1 MCACAVEVLINYL
14 TSNCLLS
21 YNEYRQRVMI
31 GMYNK
36 MTEDVAEA
44 EKQHYT
50 VDAYFPSDVC
60 KLSDITALCRVII
73 YYVSCICIV
82 LSQQYISCY
91 TLYMNMQPEFLLR
104 FSDKISL
111 SY

>member
-1 MCACAVEVLINYL
+1 MCVYACAVEVLINYL

-50 VDAYFPSDVC
+50 VEAYFPSDVC
-60 KLSDITALCRVII
+60 KLSDITALCHVII
-73 YYVSCICIV
+73 YYASCICIV
-82 LSQQYISCY
+82 LSQQKH
-91 TLYMNMQPEFLLR
+91 FLLHA
-104 FSDKISL
+104 L
-111 SY
+111 HGHAA